1 MKRTYTLLLVDDE
14 EANRLLLT
22 RRLQQDGYTVMT
34 ADNGSVA
41 LEMMR
46 VEQFDMILLD
56 MYMPVM
62 DGLATLSAIKSDP
75 ILKSTAVVMLTATNS
90 REQVINCLSLGAADY
105 LIKPVNP
112 VELKQRVRRCL
123 ESEAVRVEPTVRVEA
138 ADLTGAQILIVD
150 DEPLNLKL
158 LDRRL
163 VQAGFQVFSAQ
174 SGREALDFLARKSVD
189 AVLLDVNMP
198 DMDGLEVLRAI
209 REAETWHFMPVLM
222 LSADGDEQTVTR
234 SYQLGAN
241 DYLVKPYDPQDLN
254 LRLAVALDIG
264 MAKKAT
270 IRQGG
275 NFSRLLRRLLA
286 GFIVM
291 GILLLGLFSY
301 KSWQDETQDMRINLA
316 IQAGFAAKSS
326 QAVFD
331 NIGISMAMLGQLL
344 AKTDVATNP
353 ETARSALMEYKS
365 NHPEILA
372 VSLISPDGTMLL
384 STHVSSGEVLPDA
397 WQDAAYLRAF
407 LFDLTN
413 TYAYNIG
420 RNQYGMGINQ
430 WYFPLRHTVQESSGN
445 PLFVIQAA
453 ISAEG
458 AAMQWSDLPLF
469 PESRVGLIRNDGY
482 IQMLWP
488 TKESEQLFNKPWS
501 GAVMQAIRSN
511 PDMISGVYE
520 RKSAMGNSLRVGAY
534 AHLANANMAAF
545 VSVPKKLVMLRWWE
559 SNYPILLS
567 FLVYLGA
574 ISAIAFKLTGMER
587 QHTNDLLAQS
597 RQDPL
602 TGLPN
607 RIAADEMLAREIA
620 RNRRDKRHFAI
631 LYLDLDKFKEIN
643 DKLGHA
649 SGDRLLER
657 IARRIRKILR
667 EEDVLAHLGSDE
679 FLVLLSNS
687 SADRAS
693 FVAQRIIELFSI
705 PFQLSRQ
712 KIVISTS
719 IGICLFPDNHN
730 DCGTLLQ
737 DADTAM
743 YEAKRQGRNCFVFY
757 REELGERIR
766 RRLQLKYDFS
776 RALERQEFFL
786 YYQPLVNLASGYI
799 VGAEALVRWRDP
811 QKGLR
816 NPTEF
821 IPFAEETGV
830 ILELG
835 EWVLKTACRE
845 AQSWAE
851 KGFDLYIA
859 VNLSTRQF
867 QDPDL
872 IAKVNHALADAGL
885 PHSKLELEITES
897 ASMLNPEA
905 SIQVM
910 NELKSLGIKLAIDDF
925 GTGYSSLS
933 YLKRIPANIIK
944 IDRSFVN
951 GVLNDQDDL
960 AIVRAILSLGS
971 SLEKRCLAE
980 GIESAEQFETLNG
993 LGCQFGQGYW
1003 MSEPIPASDFF
1014 NLLSSGKRYFHSM

>member
-1 MKRTYTLLLVDDE
+1 MKRTYSLLLVDDE

-22 RRLQQDGYTVMT
+22 RRLQQDGHAVMT
-34 ADNGSVA
+34 AENGSVA
-41 LEMMR
+41 LDMMR
-46 VEQFDMILLD
+46 VEQFDLVLLD
-56 MYMPVM
+56 MNMPVM

-75 ILKSTAVVMLTATNS
+75 MLKSATVVMLTAADS

-112 VELKQRVRRCL
+112 LELKQRVLRCL
-123 ESEAVRVEPTVRVEA
+123 ESKAVRVEPAVRVEVT
-138 ADLTGAQILIVD
+138 DLTGTRILIVD

-163 VQAGFQVFSAQ
+163 RQAGFQVFSAQ
-174 SGREALDFLARKSVD
+174 SGREALDLLARESVD

-198 DMDGLEVLRAI
+198 GMDGLEVLRAI
-209 REAETWHFMPVLM
+209 RETEAWHFMPVLM

-234 SYQLGAN
+234 AYQLGAD
-241 DYLVKPYDPQDLN
+241 DYLVKPYDPQDLK

-264 MAKKAT
+264 MAKIAT

-275 NFSRLLRRLLA
+275 NFSRLFRRLLVGLIA
-286 GFIVM
+286 M
-291 GILLLGLFSY
+291 GILLLGLFGY
-301 KSWQDETQDMRINLA
+301 KSWQDESQDIRNSLA

-331 NIGISMAMLGQLL
+331 NIGISMELLGQFLT
-344 AKTDVATNP
+344 KTSVVTHP
-353 ETARSALMEYKS
+353 ESARAALMEYKS
-365 NHPEILA
+365 NYPEIVA
-372 VSLISPDGTMLL
+372 VSLISPQGAMLL
-384 STHVSSGEVLPDA
+384 STHASPGEVLPDFR
-397 WQDAAYLRAF
+397 QDAPYIRAF
-407 LFDLTN
+407 LFDLNN
-413 TYAYNIG
+413 TTAYTIS
-420 RNQYGMGINQ
+420 RKQYGMGIKQ
-430 WYFPLRHTVQESSGN
+430 GYFPFRHTVKDSSGN

-453 ISAEG
+453 LSAES
-458 AAMQWSDLPLF
+458 AAMLWSDLPLL
-469 PESRVGLIRNDGY
+469 PESRIGLIRNDGY

-488 TKESEQLFNKPWS
+488 IEESEQLFNTPQS
-501 GAVMQAIRSN
+501 GAMMQAIHSN
-511 PDMISGVYE
+511 PGMTSGAYE
-520 RKSAMGNSLRVGAY
+520 GESEMGNSLRVGAY
-534 AHLANANMAAF
+534 SHLPNATMAAF
-545 VSVPKKLVMLRWWE
+545 VSVPKKLIMLRWWE
-559 SNYPILLS
+559 HNYPILLS

-574 ISAIAFKLTGMER
+574 ISAIAFKLTGMEQ
-587 QHTNDLLAQS
+587 QHTHDLLAQS
-597 RQDPL
+597 RKDPL

-607 RIAADEMLAREIA
+607 RIAIDEMLAREIA
-620 RNRRDKRHFAI
+620 RDRRDKSHSAI
-631 LYLDLDKFKEIN
+631 LYLDLDKFKDIN

-657 IARRIRKILR
+657 IALRIQTSLR
-667 EEDVLAHLGSDE
+667 EEDVLARLGGDE
-679 FLVLLSNS
+679 FLVLLPNS
-687 SADRAS
+687 DAEKAS

-705 PFQLSRQ
+705 PFQLSSQ
-712 KIVISTS
+712 EIVISTS

-730 DCGTLLQ
+730 DSGTLLQ
-737 DADTAM
+737 DADIAM

-757 REELGERIR
+757 RQELGEHIR
-766 RRLQLKYDFS
+766 QRLQLKHDLL
-776 RALERQEFFL
+776 RALEHQEFFL
-786 YYQPLVNLASGYI
+786 HYQPLIDMASGQI
-799 VGAEALVRWRDP
+799 VGAETLVRWMDP

-816 NPTEF
+816 NPADF

-835 EWVLKTACRE
+835 EWVLKTACKE

-851 KGFDLYIA
+851 RGFELYIA

-872 IAKVNHALADAGL
+872 IAKVNHALAHAGL

-897 ASMLNPEA
+897 ASMLDPEA

-910 NELKSLGIKLAIDDF
+910 DELKALGIKLAIDDF
-925 GTGYSSLS
+925 GTGYSSLA

-960 AIVRAILSLGS
+960 AIVRAILLLGS
-971 SLEKRCLAE
+971 SLGKHCLAE
-980 GIESAEQFETLNG
+980 GIESAEQFEILNG
-993 LGCQFGQGYW
+993 LGCEFGQGYW
-1003 MSEPIPASDFF
+1003 MSRPILASDFL
-1014 NLLSSGKRYFHSM
+1014 NLLSSGKRYFH